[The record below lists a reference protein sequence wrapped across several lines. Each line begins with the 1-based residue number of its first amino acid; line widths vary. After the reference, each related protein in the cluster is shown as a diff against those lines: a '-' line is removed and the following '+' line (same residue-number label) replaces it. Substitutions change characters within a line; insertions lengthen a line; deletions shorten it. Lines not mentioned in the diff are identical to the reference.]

1 MILDKELEKEMRKYL
16 EGHEMV
22 HCINLIYEYLT
33 PQGILTNN
41 IDIKELSKIFKKSLK
56 EKDNKFY

>member
-41 IDIKELSKIFKKSLK
+41 IKQDLTSECHAISVG
-56 EKDNKFY
+56 